1 MIAWI
6 VAHLSRSRFNAAA
19 KTSARSNI
27 AALAANAP
35 RSRACFRRLY
45 QVERDIPFGSVSV

>member
-45 QVERDIPFGSVSV
+45 QVEREIPFGSVSV